1 MDPESLRVG
10 SVEWADQTTL
20 HPVGLAMVLA
30 CGLAAIVLPRRY
42 AVWPF
47 ILIAC
52 FVAPAQRVVVLGL
65 DFNFLRLMVLFGWT
79 RVLARNEW
87 RDMAWTTLD
96 TLLIAWAA
104 VSTVTYTLL
113 MGSSAAFVNRLG
125 ISFDAVG
132 MYFVFRWLI
141 QGWQD
146 LDSCVLGL
154 MLAAVAVA
162 IAFLIENQTGRNI
175 FSVFGG
181 VPAITIVREGRL
193 RCQGAF
199 AHSILAGCFWASI
212 MPLIAAQ
219 WWARPDRRGLVV
231 AALAACCVIVVCC
244 ASSTPVMAVLAGL
257 AGGVAF
263 FVRRYMRLVRWSALL
278 LVVCLHMV
286 MNAPVWH
293 LIARVSAV
301 GGSTGWH
308 RYKVINEAID
318 HFGEWWLLGTASV
331 AHWGLWA
338 GDVTNQYVAEGI
350 NGGIW
355 RLALFVAVITAAFG
369 SLGVPLAKQRHRRV
383 HIAVVWAAG
392 VALFVHCISF
402 VAVSYFGQII
412 MTWYLSLAIIGSIS
426 ARVRAAPA
434 RVANQSRSQV
444 AGSPAVDRCRR
455 MGNRMAST
463 QP

>member
-1 MDPESLRVG
+1 
-10 SVEWADQTTL
+10 
-20 HPVGLAMVLA
+20 
-30 CGLAAIVLPRRY
+30 
-42 AVWPF
+42 
-47 ILIAC
+47 
-52 FVAPAQRVVVLGL
+52 
-65 DFNFLRLMVLFGWT
+65 
-79 RVLARNEW
+79 
-87 RDMAWTTLD
+87 
-96 TLLIAWAA
+96 
-104 VSTVTYTLL
+104 
-113 MGSSAAFVNRLG
+113 
-125 ISFDAVG
+125 
-132 MYFVFRWLI
+132 
-141 QGWQD
+141 
-146 LDSCVLGL
+146 
-154 MLAAVAVA
+154 
-162 IAFLIENQTGRNI
+162 
-175 FSVFGG
+175 
-181 VPAITIVREGRL
+181 
-193 RCQGAF
+193 
-199 AHSILAGCFWASI
+199 
-212 MPLIAAQ
+212 
-219 WWARPDRRGLVV
+219 
-231 AALAACCVIVVCC
+231 
-244 ASSTPVMAVLAGL
+244 MAVLAGL